1 MKGLSGS
8 LQVAVVY
15 SSKKKARKVF
25 DVACPGEIRADNGR
39 PHDLLVEYD
48 SDKTIAAV
56 AKALARRF
64 KVVLVEADAGAYSRL
79 KKNRPD
85 LVFNISEGFCGPNRE
100 AHIPIICEMLGLA
113 YTGSDGLTLGICLD
127 KSRAKETL
135 GFHKIPTP
143 DFIVCEDHKLQDC
156 GNGLALPAVVK
167 PLREGSS
174 KGIGNDSIIFKRDQ
188 LKARVA
194 EIIKKYHQPALVEE
208 FLPGRE
214 FTVGVL
220 GNAPDFEIL
229 PLIEINHNA
238 LPANANPIYG
248 YEAKWVWDNPAKPLD
263 ILICPARV
271 SPQLRARIYDLV
283 VRALTVLRVRDW
295 CRVDLRLS
303 AAGRPKIIELNPLPG
318 IAPDQR
324 DNSALPAAARAAG
337 YSYDDLILRVAQSA
351 IKRQGLR

>member
-1 MKGLSGS
+1 M
-8 LQVAVVY
+8 QVAVVY

-25 DVACPGEIRADNGR
+25 DVACQDEMQSDSGR
-39 PHDLLVEYD
+39 PPDLLVEYD

-64 KVVLVEADAGAYSRL
+64 KVVLIEADSGAYSRL

-135 GFHKIPTP
+135 LFHKIPTP
-143 DFIVCEDHKLQDC
+143 NFFVCSDYRLLNHF
-156 GNGLALPAVVK
+156 NGLPLPAIVK

-174 KGIGNDSIIFKRDQ
+174 KGIRNDSIVFKREQ

-194 EIIKKYHQPALVEE
+194 EITKKYHQPALVEE

-229 PLIEINHNA
+229 PLIEINHKA
-238 LPANANPIYG
+238 LPANANPVYG
-248 YEAKWVWDNPAKPLD
+248 YEAKWVWDNPAKPLN

-271 SPQLRARIYDLV
+271 TPQLRARIRDLV

-337 YSYDDLILRVAQSA
+337 YTYDELILRVAQSA
-351 IKRQGLR
+351 VKRWGL